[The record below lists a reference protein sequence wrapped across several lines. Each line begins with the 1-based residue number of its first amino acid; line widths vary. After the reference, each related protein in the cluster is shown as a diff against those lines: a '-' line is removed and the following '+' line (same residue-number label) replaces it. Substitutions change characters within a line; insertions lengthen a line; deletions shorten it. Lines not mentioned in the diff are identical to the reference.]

1 MQRACRLL
9 SVAPSGYYDWRQRPP
24 SARSVRHAWLTDQIR
39 AVHAASR
46 GTYGI
51 RRVHAELTLG
61 LGLQHNGDYLDWGAY
76 VGLTDASDAGS
87 ENARP
92 APPERSFLQKLW
104 DWVWD

>member
-1 MQRACRLL
+1 MQLACRLL
-9 SVAPSGYYDWRQRPP
+9 SVAPSGYYEWRQRPP

-61 LGLQHNGDYLDWGAY
+61 LGLHVGHNQ
-76 VGLTDASDAGS
+76 VGLLTARAAIKGRLPTFSAS
-87 ENARP
+87 ARDTYRDRP
-92 APPERSFLQKLW
+92 RRSH
-104 DWVWD
+104 VH